1 MLFKKSIN
9 IIYGEIEMKLLSLLL
24 AIVLLF
30 SIASCGVSSNN
41 DALNTGSTSI
51 TASCAHVWTSATCT
65 NPKTC
70 SKCNETEGN
79 GLGHTTDSGICA
91 RCGENFSAWD
101 IGEYTDEFKQPTGKK
116 YMITDAFGTFSNSA
130 TTNSKLYAA
139 LQINK
144 DDIGIMLWEYG
155 SSLVKGIFDYED
167 YDITILDENNNKH
180 YFTGTIYDGGT
191 RIYFDDSDRNAILNL
206 LKNNDSLKIYLKSG
220 KYTISTYLFTIN
232 TNGFSTAYNSI
243 K

>member
-116 YMITDAFGTFSNSA
+116 
-130 TTNSKLYAA
+130 
-139 LQINK
+139 
-144 DDIGIMLWEYG
+144 
-155 SSLVKGIFDYED
+155 
-167 YDITILDENNNKH
+167 
-180 YFTGTIYDGGT
+180 
-191 RIYFDDSDRNAILNL
+191 
-206 LKNNDSLKIYLKSG
+206 
-220 KYTISTYLFTIN
+220 
-232 TNGFSTAYNSI
+232 
-243 K
+243 